1 MERSFYVYIL
11 ASQRNGTLYTGV
23 TGDLSRRVWTHQ
35 QREGDGFAARH
46 GVTRLVWYEEFP
58 TADEAITAE
67 KRIKR
72 WRRAWKIRR
81 IEEANPLWL
90 DLYETFN
97 S

>member
-1 MERSFYVYIL
+1 MERTYYVYIL
-11 ASQRNGTLYTGV
+11 TSGRNGTLYIGV
-23 TGDLSRRVWTHQ
+23 TGDLAARIHQ
-35 QREGDGFAARH
+35 HREGLTPGFTQRY
-46 GVTRLVWYEEFP
+46 GVTRLVWYEAFP

-72 WRRAWKIRR
+72 WRRPWKIQL
-81 IEEANPLWL
+81 IERDNPQWL